1 MENKKDVTVVNMR
14 NMFRYSDSIESDNT
28 IAIVYRSLPQ
38 ARSWGKENGEIWENV
53 SYNLKTIWD
62 TFDGELSQVT
72 GILSMRVLE
81 VDEENGR
88 DGWGQE
94 TLSKTE
100 LWAKAHLS
108 IASLTESMNSS
119 VVIIPLDDQGGILSN
134 CITHERWWTGTGVSS
149 H

>member
-1 MENKKDVTVVNMR
+1 M
-14 NMFRYSDSIESDNT
+14 
-28 IAIVYRSLPQ
+28 
-38 ARSWGKENGEIWENV
+38 

-100 LWAKAHLS
+100 L
-108 IASLTESMNSS
+108 
-119 VVIIPLDDQGGILSN
+119 
-134 CITHERWWTGTGVSS
+134 
-149 H
+149 